1 MTVGAGIAVLAVV
14 AWALLYAAA
23 TIGGQGLAVVLK
35 LVCGLLSALA
45 ALGSGA
51 LAANTVVG
59 SAAGWVIGLA
69 EGIRIGLMVLLILGT
84 IGIALVLFAANL
96 GKAKGFVVLGV
107 VASWLLAVPAL
118 SHGLIQGATGASI
131 TDAAASLAGWVL
143 DMTFGAAA

>member
-23 TIGGQGLAVVLK
+23 TIGGQCLAVVLK